1 MVNEDGTMSR
11 LPDLIEFCEEHDLL
25 LISIADL
32 IRYRRAN
39 ERLVDPVSQA
49 RIPTVYGDF
58 TAHVFRDFDE
68 TEHLALAYGQ
78 IMGAEEPV
86 LVRAHSECLT
96 GDILASCVATAE
108 VSSTRLSTRYLN
120 PEQVCLSLA
129 QS

>member
-1 MVNEDGTMSR
+1 MSR

-78 IMGAEEPV
+78 NHGCR
-86 LVRAHSECLT
+86 RARLGSRSQRMLNRGHP
-96 GDILASCVATAE
+96 CVYALRLRKSAP
-108 VSSTRLSTRYLN
+108 RLSARYLN
-120 PEQVCLSLA
+120 PEQVCLSA
-129 QS
+129 RS